1 MTAMNLELEIERL
14 FAAHPS
20 AIGRDLKTTLSRV
33 LIGGALTPDVAA
45 PALLALASGVKNGAI
60 ADLAERWMRELG
72 YPDEQVREA
81 VEAAALYAMINLY
94 YSFRHD
100 IELADYA
107 SAGLTMTG
115 AARPLMGKHQ
125 FERLAM
131 ALSVLNKCT
140 PCVRFHEA
148 KLREFG
154 SSPDEIRDLARLA
167 AAVKGYA
174 SLP

>member
-1 MTAMNLELEIERL
+1 MDLALELERL
-14 FAAHPS
+14 FARHPS
-20 AIGRDLKTTLSRV
+20 AIGRDLKTTLSR
-33 LIGGALTPDVAA
+33 LLLGGALTPHSAA
-45 PALLALASGVKNGAI
+45 PTLLALASGVKHGAI
-60 ADLAERWMRELG
+60 ADIAERWMRDLG

-100 IELADYA
+100 IALADYE

-125 FERLAM
+125 LERLAM

-140 PCVRFHEA
+140 PCVRFHET
-148 KLREFG
+148 KLRELG
-154 SSPDEIRDLARLA
+154 STPDEIRDLARLA
-167 AAVKGYA
+167 AAVKGTA

>member
-1 MTAMNLELEIERL
+1 MDLELELERL
-14 FAAHPS
+14 FARHPS

-33 LIGGALTPDVAA
+33 LIGGALTPEVAA
-45 PALLALASGVKNGAI
+45 PALLALASGVKHGAI
-60 ADLAERWMRELG
+60 ADMAERWMRELG

-81 VEAAALYAMINLY
+81 VESAALYAMINLY

-100 IELADYA
+100 IELPDYA

-115 AARPLMGKHQ
+115 AARPAMGKHQ

-148 KLREFG
+148 KLRELG
-154 SSPDEIRDLARLA
+154 SAPDEIRDLARLA
-167 AAVKGYA
+167 AAVKGVA

>member
-1 MTAMNLELEIERL
+1 MAVDLELELERL
-14 FAAHPS
+14 FAGHPS

-33 LIGGALTPDVAA
+33 LLGGALTPEVAA

-60 ADLAERWMRELG
+60 ADLAERWMRALG
-72 YPDEQVREA
+72 YPDEQVHEA

-115 AARPLMGKHQ
+115 AARPAMGKHR

-154 SSPDEIRDLARLA
+154 SSADEIRDLARLA